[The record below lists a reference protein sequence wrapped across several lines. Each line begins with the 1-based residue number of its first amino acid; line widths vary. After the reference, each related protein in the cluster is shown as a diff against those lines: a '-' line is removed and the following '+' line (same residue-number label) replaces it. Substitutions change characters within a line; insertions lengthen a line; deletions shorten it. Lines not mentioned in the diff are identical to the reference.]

1 MIVLSNLMSVK
12 AVVMAGGKGT
22 RLRPITYSI
31 PKPVVPI
38 AGKPCMLYLLDSYY
52 SAGIRDV
59 IVTTG
64 YKFSSLIRSIIENR
78 HNDQAIL
85 FSVEKEPAG
94 TAGSVKMVS
103 NFIDD
108 TFIVGSGDILSD
120 FNISE
125 ILDFHRKNKAM
136 VTIVLTEVEDPR
148 QFGIVEMEN
157 NKIVRFLE
165 KPDKEQTFSH
175 IASTG
180 IYVIEPEILDYL
192 KEVPFDFAK
201 DLFPELMK
209 KNIDIYGYMGKGI
222 WLDTGRPNDLITAN
236 QIMVEKYGKSSNEN
250 FIKGKNIILD
260 QAGFH
265 DTAIE
270 KCYIGRNIKTGE
282 NVKIKSS
289 ALYDNEVLENNVQIT
304 NSLLMDN
311 VIVRANTKISN
322 SVIMRNCV
330 IGEDSE
336 IVDSI
341 IAPDMDLRGKSR
353 IYNVSLASKVI
364 EDEI

>member
-1 MIVLSNLMSVK
+1 MTVK

-52 SAGIRDV
+52 SAGIKDV

-64 YKFSSLIRSIIENR
+64 YKFSSLITTIIENR
-78 HNDQAIL
+78 HNDQTIL
-85 FSVEKEPAG
+85 FSVEKDPAG
-94 TAGSVKMVS
+94 TAGSVKLVS

-125 ILDFHRKNKAM
+125 ILEFHRNMNAKI
-136 VTIVLTEVEDPR
+136 TIVLTEVEDPR

-157 NKIVRFLE
+157 NKIIRFLE
-165 KPDKEQTFSH
+165 KPDRDQTFSH
-175 IASTG
+175 IANTG
-180 IYVIEPEILDYL
+180 IYVIEPEIMEYIKDIPY
-192 KEVPFDFAK
+192 DFAK

-209 KNIDIYGYMGKGI
+209 NNVDIYGYMGKGV
-222 WLDTGRPNDLITAN
+222 WLDTGRPNDLIIAN
-236 QIMVEKYGKSSNEN
+236 QIMIEKYGKSYKED
-250 FIKGKNIILD
+250 FIHGKNIILD
-260 QAGFH
+260 MTGLQKA
-265 DTAIE
+265 TIS
-270 KCYIGRNIKTGE
+270 KCYTGTGIKTGS
-282 NVKIKSS
+282 NVTITSS
-289 ALYDNEVLENNVQIT
+289 AIYDNAVLENNVEIT

-311 VIVRANTKISN
+311 VTVRSGTKIKN

-336 IVDSI
+336 IFDSI
-341 IAPDMDLRGKSR
+341 IAPDMDLMGKSR
-353 IYNVSLASKVI
+353 IYNVALASKII
-364 EDEI
+364 ED

>member
-1 MIVLSNLMSVK
+1 
-12 AVVMAGGKGT
+12 MAGGKGT

-38 AGKPCMLYLLDSYY
+38 AGKPCMSYLLDSFYN
-52 SAGIRDV
+52 AGVRDI

-64 YKFSSLIRSIIENR
+64 YKFSSLITSVIENR
-78 HNDQAIL
+78 YKDQTVL

-94 TAGSVKMVS
+94 TAGSIKMIA

-120 FNISE
+120 FNIAD
-125 ILDFHRKNKAM
+125 IINFHKSKKALI
-136 VTIVLTEVEDPR
+136 TIVLKKVPDPS
-148 QFGIVEMEN
+148 QFGIVELDGDR
-157 NKIVRFLE
+157 IVRFLE
-165 KPDKEQTFSH
+165 KPGENEAFSNLVN
-175 IASTG
+175 TG
-180 IYVIEPEILDYL
+180 IYVMEPEILKYV
-192 KEVPFDFAK
+192 KTIPYDFAK
-201 DLFPELMK
+201 DLFPRLLR
-209 KNIDIYGYMGKGI
+209 KNIPVYGYMGDGI
-222 WLDTGRPNDLITAN
+222 WLDTGRPNDLIRAN
-236 QIMVEKYGKSSNEN
+236 QIMIAKYGKEYHDGCY
-250 FIKGKNIILD
+250 KGKNIVITMSTFPD
-260 QAGFH
+260 VS
-265 DTAIE
+265 IE
-270 KCYIGRNIKTGE
+270 QSYIGNGLRAGKNTSIKNSAVYE
-282 NVKIKSS
+282 NVT
-289 ALYDNEVLENNVQIT
+289 LDENVNIS

-311 VIVRANTKISN
+311 VTVKTGTKIKN
-322 SVIMRNCV
+322 SVIMKNCI

>member
-1 MIVLSNLMSVK
+1 MTIK

-52 SAGIRDV
+52 SAGIKDV

-64 YKFSSLIRSIIENR
+64 YKFSSLITSIIENR
-78 HNDQAIL
+78 HDDQTIL

-94 TAGSVKMVS
+94 TAGSVKLVS

-125 ILDFHRKNKAM
+125 ILEFHKNMGAKIT
-136 VTIVLTEVEDPR
+136 VVLTEVEDPR
-148 QFGIVEMEN
+148 QFGIVELEN
-157 NKIVRFLE
+157 NRIVRFLE
-165 KPDKEQTFSH
+165 KPDKDQTFSH
-175 IASTG
+175 IANTG
-180 IYVIEPEILDYL
+180 IYIIEPEIMEYIE
-192 KEVPFDFAK
+192 KIPYDFAK

-209 KNIDIYGYMGKGI
+209 HNVDIYGYLGKGV
-222 WLDTGRPNDLITAN
+222 WLDTGRPNDLIIAN
-236 QIMVEKYGKSSNEN
+236 QIMVEKYGKSYSED
-250 FIKGKNIILD
+250 FIRGKNIIMDMVGL
-260 QAGFH
+260 QK
-265 DTAIE
+265 TRINR
-270 KCYIGRNIKTGE
+270 CYIGSGIKTGN
-282 NVKIKSS
+282 NVNITSS
-289 ALYDNEVLENNVQIT
+289 AVYNNAMLGDNVEIT

-311 VIVRANTKISN
+311 VNVKSGTKIKN
-322 SVIMRNCV
+322 SVIMRNCI

-336 IVDSI
+336 ILDSI
-341 IAPDMDLRGKSR
+341 IAPDMDLMGKSR
-353 IYNVSLASKVI
+353 IYNVSLASKII
-364 EDEI
+364 ED

>member
-1 MIVLSNLMSVK
+1 MIVVYYLMTVK

-52 SAGIRDV
+52 SAGIKDI

-64 YKFSSLIRSIIENR
+64 YKFSSLITSIIENK

-85 FSVEKEPAG
+85 FSVEEEPAG

-103 NFIDD
+103 NFLDD
-108 TFIVGSGDILSD
+108 TFVVGSGDILSD
-120 FNISE
+120 FNIAE

-136 VTIVLTEVEDPR
+136 ITIVLTEVDDPS

-165 KPDKEQTFSH
+165 KPGKDETFSN

-180 IYVIEPEILDYL
+180 IYVIEPEILDYINDI
-192 KEVPFDFAK
+192 PYDFAR
-201 DLFPELMK
+201 DLFPNLMK
-209 KNIDIYGYMGKGI
+209 NNIDIYGYMGKGV

-236 QIMVEKYGKSSNEN
+236 QIMVEKYGKSYEDD

-260 QAGFH
+260 LTGIH
-265 DTAIE
+265 DATIE
-270 KCYIGRNIKTGE
+270 KCYIGKNIKIIDG
-282 NVKIKSS
+282 VKIKNS
-289 ALYDNEVLENNVQIT
+289 AVYDNTVLENNVEII
-304 NSLLMDN
+304 NSLLMSN
-311 VIVRANTKISN
+311 VTVKPNTKIKN
-322 SVIMRNCV
+322 SVIMKNCV

-336 IVDSI
+336 IIDSI
-341 IAPDMDLRGKSR
+341 IAPDMDIRGKSR
-353 IYNVSLASKVI
+353 IYNVSLASKVLG
-364 EDEI
+364 DEI

>member
-1 MIVLSNLMSVK
+1 MSIK

-52 SAGIRDV
+52 NAGIKDV
-59 IVTTG
+59 IITTG
-64 YKFSSLIRSIIENR
+64 YKFSSLITSIIENR

-108 TFIVGSGDILSD
+108 TLIVGSGDILSD
-120 FNISE
+120 FNISD
-125 ILDFHRKNKAM
+125 IINFHKKNKAM

-157 NKIVRFLE
+157 NRIVRFLE
-165 KPDKEQTFSH
+165 KPDRDQTFSH

-180 IYVIEPEILDYL
+180 IYVIEPEILDYITTM
-192 KEVPFDFAK
+192 PYDFAK

-209 KNIDIYGYMGKGI
+209 RNIDIYGYMGKGV

-236 QIMVEKYGKSSNEN
+236 QIMVEKYGKLSDGDL
-250 FIKGKNIILD
+250 IKGKNIILD
-260 QAGFH
+260 MAGIH
-265 DTAIE
+265 NTGIE
-270 KCYIGRNIKTGE
+270 KCYIGRNIKAGD
-282 NVKIKSS
+282 NVHIKDS
-289 ALYDNEVLENNVQIT
+289 ALYDNENIGNNVEIT

-311 VIVRANTKISN
+311 VTVRENTKIRN

-330 IGEDSE
+330 IGENSE

-364 EDEI
+364 EDEM

>member
-1 MIVLSNLMSVK
+1 MTVK

-52 SAGIRDV
+52 SAGIKDV

-64 YKFSSLIRSIIENR
+64 YKFSSLITSIIENR

-136 VTIVLTEVEDPR
+136 ITIVLTEVDDPR

-157 NKIVRFLE
+157 NRIVRFLE
-165 KPDKEQTFSH
+165 KPEKDQTFSR

-180 IYVIEPEILDYL
+180 IYVLEPEVLNYIKTIPY
-192 KEVPFDFAK
+192 DFAN

-209 KNIDIYGYMGKGI
+209 NNIDIYGYMGKGV

-236 QIMVEKYGKSSNEN
+236 QIMVEKYGKSNDED
-250 FIKGKNIILD
+250 FIGGKNIILD
-260 QAGFH
+260 MAGIH
-265 DTAIE
+265 NARVE
-270 KCYIGRNIKTGE
+270 KCYIGRNIKAGE
-282 NVKIKSS
+282 GVQIKNS
-289 ALYDNEVLENNVQIT
+289 AVYDNAALENNVKIT
-304 NSLLMDN
+304 NSLLMSN
-311 VIVRANTKISN
+311 VTVRSNTKIKN

>member
-1 MIVLSNLMSVK
+1 MTIK

-52 SAGIRDV
+52 SAGIKDV

-64 YKFSSLIRSIIENR
+64 YKFSSLITSIIENR
-78 HNDQAIL
+78 HDDQTIL

-94 TAGSVKMVS
+94 TAGSVKLVS

-125 ILDFHRKNKAM
+125 ILEFHKNMGAKIT
-136 VTIVLTEVEDPR
+136 VVLTEVEDPR
-148 QFGIVEMEN
+148 QFGIVKLEN
-157 NKIVRFLE
+157 NRIVRFLE
-165 KPDKEQTFSH
+165 KPDKDQTFSH
-175 IASTG
+175 IANTG
-180 IYVIEPEILDYL
+180 IYIIEPEIMEYIE
-192 KEVPFDFAK
+192 KIPYDFAK

-209 KNIDIYGYMGKGI
+209 HNVDIYGYLGKGV
-222 WLDTGRPNDLITAN
+222 WLDTGRPNDLIIAN
-236 QIMVEKYGKSSNEN
+236 QIMVEKYGKSYSED
-250 FIKGKNIILD
+250 FIRGKNIIMDMVGL
-260 QAGFH
+260 QK
-265 DTAIE
+265 TRINR
-270 KCYIGRNIKTGE
+270 CYIGSGIKTGN
-282 NVKIKSS
+282 NVNITSS
-289 ALYDNEVLENNVQIT
+289 AVYNNAMLGDNVEIT

-311 VIVRANTKISN
+311 VNVKSGTKIKN
-322 SVIMRNCV
+322 SVIMRNCI

-336 IVDSI
+336 ILDSI
-341 IAPDMDLRGKSR
+341 IAPDMDLMGKSR
-353 IYNVSLASKVI
+353 IYNVSLASKII
-364 EDEI
+364 ED

>member
-1 MIVLSNLMSVK
+1 MTIK

-52 SAGIRDV
+52 SAGIKDV

-64 YKFSSLIRSIIENR
+64 YKFSSLITSIIENR
-78 HNDQAIL
+78 HDDQTIL

-94 TAGSVKMVS
+94 TAGSVKLVS

-125 ILDFHRKNKAM
+125 ILEFHKNMGAKIT
-136 VTIVLTEVEDPR
+136 VVLTEVEDPR
-148 QFGIVEMEN
+148 QFGIVELEN
-157 NKIVRFLE
+157 NRIVRFLE
-165 KPDKEQTFSH
+165 KPDKDQTFSH
-175 IASTG
+175 IANTG
-180 IYVIEPEILDYL
+180 IYIIEPEIMEYIE
-192 KEVPFDFAK
+192 KIPYDFAK

-209 KNIDIYGYMGKGI
+209 HNVDIYGYLGKGV
-222 WLDTGRPNDLITAN
+222 WLDTGRPNDLIIAN
-236 QIMVEKYGKSSNEN
+236 QIMVEKYGRSYSED
-250 FIKGKNIILD
+250 FIRGKNIIMDMVGL
-260 QAGFH
+260 QK
-265 DTAIE
+265 TRINR
-270 KCYIGRNIKTGE
+270 CYIGSGIKTGN
-282 NVKIKSS
+282 NVNITSS
-289 ALYDNEVLENNVQIT
+289 AVYNNAMLGDNVEIT

-311 VIVRANTKISN
+311 VNVKSGTKIKN
-322 SVIMRNCV
+322 SVIMRNCI

-336 IVDSI
+336 ILDSI
-341 IAPDMDLRGKSR
+341 IAPDMDLMGKSR
-353 IYNVSLASKVI
+353 IYNVSLASKII
-364 EDEI
+364 ED

>member
-1 MIVLSNLMSVK
+1 MTIK

-52 SAGIRDV
+52 NAGIRDV

-64 YKFSSLIRSIIENR
+64 YKFSSLITSIIENR

-85 FSVEKEPAG
+85 FSVEREPAG

-120 FNISE
+120 INISD
-125 ILDFHRKNKAM
+125 ILNFHRKNKAM
-136 VTIVLTEVEDPR
+136 ITIVLTEVEDPG
-148 QFGIVEMEN
+148 QFGIVEIEN

-165 KPDKEQTFSH
+165 KPEKDKTFSH

-180 IYVIEPEILDYL
+180 IYVMEPEVMDYI
-192 KEVPFDFAK
+192 KTIPYDFAK

-236 QIMVEKYGKSSNEN
+236 QIMVEKYGKTYQED
-250 FIKGKNIILD
+250 FIKGKNIILNM
-260 QAGFH
+260 AGLH
-265 DTAIE
+265 DSKIE
-270 KCYIGRNIKTGE
+270 KCYIGNGIKMGSE
-282 NVKIKSS
+282 VCISNS
-289 ALYDNEVLENNVQIT
+289 AVYDNTVLENNVEVT
-304 NSLLMDN
+304 NSLVMDN
-311 VIVRANTKISN
+311 VVVKSNTKIKN
-322 SVIMRNCV
+322 SVIMKNCV

-336 IVDSI
+336 IIDSI

-364 EDEI
+364 EDER

>member
-1 MIVLSNLMSVK
+1 MTIK

-52 SAGIRDV
+52 SAGIKDV

-64 YKFSSLIRSIIENR
+64 YKFSSLITSIIENR
-78 HNDQAIL
+78 HDDQTIL

-94 TAGSVKMVS
+94 TAGSVKLVS

-125 ILDFHRKNKAM
+125 ILEFHKNMGAKIT
-136 VTIVLTEVEDPR
+136 VVLTEVEDPR
-148 QFGIVEMEN
+148 QFGIVELEN
-157 NKIVRFLE
+157 NRIVRFLE
-165 KPDKEQTFSH
+165 KPDKDQTFSH
-175 IASTG
+175 IANTG
-180 IYVIEPEILDYL
+180 IYIIEPEIMEYIE
-192 KEVPFDFAK
+192 KIPYDFAK

-209 KNIDIYGYMGKGI
+209 HNVDIYGYMGKGV
-222 WLDTGRPNDLITAN
+222 WLDTGRPNDLIIAN
-236 QIMVEKYGKSSNEN
+236 QIMVEKYGKSYSED
-250 FIKGKNIILD
+250 FIRGKNIIMDMVGL
-260 QAGFH
+260 QK
-265 DTAIE
+265 TRINR
-270 KCYIGRNIKTGE
+270 CYIGSGIKTGN
-282 NVKIKSS
+282 NVNITSS
-289 ALYDNEVLENNVQIT
+289 AVYNNAMLGDNVEIT

-311 VIVRANTKISN
+311 VNVKSGTKIKN
-322 SVIMRNCV
+322 SVIMRNCI

-336 IVDSI
+336 ILDSI
-341 IAPDMDLRGKSR
+341 IAPDMDLMGKSR
-353 IYNVSLASKVI
+353 IYNVSLASKII
-364 EDEI
+364 ED

>member
-1 MIVLSNLMSVK
+1 MSVK

-52 SAGIRDV
+52 SAGIKDV

-64 YKFSSLIRSIIENR
+64 YKFSSLITSIIENR

-120 FNISE
+120 FDISD
-125 ILDFHRKNKAM
+125 ILEFHRKNKAM
-136 VTIVLTEVEDPR
+136 ITIVLTEVEDPR

-157 NKIVRFLE
+157 NRIVRFLE
-165 KPDKEQTFSH
+165 KPDKDQTFSH

-180 IYVIEPEILDYL
+180 IYVIEPEILDYIQTM
-192 KEVPFDFAK
+192 PYDFAR

-209 KNIDIYGYMGKGI
+209 RNIDIYGYMGKGV

-236 QIMVEKYGKSSNEN
+236 QIMVTKYGESSDED

-260 QAGFH
+260 KAGIH
-265 DTAIE
+265 KARIE
-270 KCYIGRNIKTGE
+270 ECYIGRNIKAGE
-282 NVKIKSS
+282 GVNIKNS
-289 ALYDNEVLENNVQIT
+289 ALYDNGILENNVEII

-311 VIVRANTKISN
+311 VTVKANTKIQN
-322 SVIMRNCV
+322 SVIMKNCV

-353 IYNVSLASKVI
+353 IYNVSLASKII
-364 EDEI
+364 EDGI

>member
-1 MIVLSNLMSVK
+1 MTVK

-52 SAGIRDV
+52 SAGIKDV

-64 YKFSSLIRSIIENR
+64 YKFSSLITSIIENR

-136 VTIVLTEVEDPR
+136 ITIVLTEVDDPR

-157 NKIVRFLE
+157 NRIIRFLE
-165 KPDKEQTFSH
+165 KPEKDQTFSR

-180 IYVIEPEILDYL
+180 IYVLEPEVLNYIKTIPYD
-192 KEVPFDFAK
+192 VAN

-209 KNIDIYGYMGKGI
+209 NNIDIYGYMGKGV

-236 QIMVEKYGKSSNEN
+236 QIMVEKYGKSNDED
-250 FIKGKNIILD
+250 FIGGKNIILD
-260 QAGFH
+260 MAGIH
-265 DTAIE
+265 NARVE
-270 KCYIGRNIKTGE
+270 KCYIGRNIKAGE
-282 NVKIKSS
+282 GVQIKNS
-289 ALYDNEVLENNVQIT
+289 AVYDNAALENNVKIT
-304 NSLLMDN
+304 NSLLMSN
-311 VIVRANTKISN
+311 VTVRSNTKIKN

-364 EDEI
+364 EDEK